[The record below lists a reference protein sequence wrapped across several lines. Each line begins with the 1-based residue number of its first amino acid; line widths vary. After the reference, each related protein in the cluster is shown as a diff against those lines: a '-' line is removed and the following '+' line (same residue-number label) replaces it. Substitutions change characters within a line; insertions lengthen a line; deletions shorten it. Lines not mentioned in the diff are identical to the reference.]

1 MIISFNG
8 DHGSGK
14 STIAERIAKE
24 LQYERFYLGQ
34 IFRDLAKERD
44 LTLIEYLKLGETD
57 ASIDR
62 SADDYIV
69 KLGKERKDFVIES
82 RTAWHF
88 LPNSLK
94 IYLGVSKEEGA
105 KRMFKHLREDNHR
118 SNEDK
123 GIETIEDVIVSNEKR
138 KAADDAR
145 YQKYYSIDANEMKN
159 YDFILDT
166 TDLTKDEVFEKIL
179 EFIRSSI
186 SK

>member
-1 MIISFNG
+1 
-8 DHGSGK
+8 
-14 STIAERIAKE
+14 
-24 LQYERFYLGQ
+24 
-34 IFRDLAKERD
+34 
-44 LTLIEYLKLGETD
+44 
-57 ASIDR
+57 
-62 SADDYIV
+62 
-69 KLGKERKDFVIES
+69 
-82 RTAWHF
+82 
-88 LPNSLK
+88 
-94 IYLGVSKEEGA
+94 
-105 KRMFKHLREDNHR
+105 MFKHLREDNHR